1 MARADLT
8 GIGEIQA
15 LLGTGSQF
23 EGKLTFEGRVRV
35 DGKFRGEIFSDD
47 VLVLG
52 EHAEIH
58 AAIDVGTLIMRGGTL
73 HGDVRASHL
82 VELYSPARVYGNIE
96 APQLFLDKGVVFEGK
111 CTMPTEDKH
120 DGDSAVDGG
129 VAGKAPGARADRD

>member
-35 DGKFRGEIFSDD
+35 DGEFRGEIFSDD

-58 AAIDVGTLIMRGGTL
+58 ANIEVGTLIMRGGTL
-73 HGDVRASHL
+73 HGDVRATQL

-96 APQLFLDKGVVFEGK
+96 APRLFLDKGVVFEGK
-111 CTMPTEDKH
+111 CTMPAEAKH
-120 DGDSAVDGG
+120 DASGTDSMEVP
-129 VAGKAPGARADRD
+129 VARADRE

>member
-15 LLGTGSQF
+15 LLGSGSQF
-23 EGKLTFEGRVRV
+23 EGKLTFAGRVRV
-35 DGKFRGEIFSDD
+35 DGKFRGQIFSDD

-58 AAIDVGTLIMRGGTL
+58 ASIDVGTLIMRGGTL
-73 HGDVRASHL
+73 HGDVRATEL
-82 VELYSPARVYGNIE
+82 VELYSPARVYGDIV

-111 CTMPTEDKH
+111 CTMPTEAKH
-120 DGDSAVDGG
+120 DADGALVVDKTADGTAV
-129 VAGKAPGARADRD
+129 PTDRE

>member
-15 LLGTGSQF
+15 LLGTTSQF

-73 HGDVRASHL
+73 HGDVRAKEL
-82 VELYSPARVYGNIE
+82 VELYAPARVYGNIE

-111 CTMPTEDKH
+111 CTMPGETKH
-120 DGDSAVDGG
+120 DA
-129 VAGKAPGARADRD
+129 AGAADTGPTGAGPDQR

>member
-15 LLGTGSQF
+15 LLGAGSHF

-52 EHAEIH
+52 EQAEIH

-73 HGDVRASHL
+73 HGDVRAKQL

-96 APQLFLDKGVVFEGK
+96 APQLYLDKGVVFEGK
-111 CTMPTEDKH
+111 CTMPVGGKH
-120 DGDSAVDGG
+120 DAEPTRKAVE
-129 VAGKAPGARADRD
+129 PGRPGEV

>member
-52 EHAEIH
+52 EHAELH
-58 AAIDVGTLIMRGGTL
+58 ATIDVGTLIMRGGTL
-73 HGDVRASHL
+73 HGDVRAIDL
-82 VELYSPARVYGNIE
+82 VELYSPARVYGNIV
-96 APQLFLDKGVVFEGK
+96 APRLFLDKGVVFEGK
-111 CTMPTEDKH
+111 CTMPTEAKH
-120 DGDSAVDGG
+120 DAEGG
-129 VAGKAPGARADRD
+129 VAADTAAGRTDRE

>member
-15 LLGTGSQF
+15 LLGSGSQF

-52 EHAEIH
+52 EQAEIH
-58 AAIDVGTLIMRGGTL
+58 ASIDVGTLIMRGGTL
-73 HGDVRASHL
+73 HGDVKARQL
-82 VELYSPARVYGNIE
+82 VELYAPARLYGNIE

-111 CTMPTEDKH
+111 CTMPAEGNH
-120 DGDSAVDGG
+120 E
-129 VAGKAPGARADRD
+129 AGASSGSFRLEQSDQE

>member
-15 LLGTGSQF
+15 LLGSGSQF

-35 DGKFRGEIFSDD
+35 DGRFRGEIFSDD

-52 EHAEIH
+52 DQAEIH
-58 AAIDVGTLIMRGGTL
+58 ASIDVGTLIMRGGTL
-73 HGDVRASHL
+73 HGDVKARQL
-82 VELYSPARVYGNIE
+82 VELYAPARVYGNIE

-111 CTMPTEDKH
+111 CTMPTEANHEAD
-120 DGDSAVDGG
+120 
-129 VAGKAPGARADRD
+129 PGAGGGFRLEHTDHE

>member
-15 LLGTGSQF
+15 LLGSGSQF

-47 VLVLG
+47 ILVLG

-58 AAIDVGTLIMRGGTL
+58 ASIDVGTLIMRGGTL
-73 HGDVRASHL
+73 HGDVRAGQL
-82 VELYSPARVYGNIE
+82 VELYAPARLYGDIV
-96 APQLFLDKGVVFEGK
+96 APRLFLDKGVVFEGK
-111 CTMPTEDKH
+111 CTMPTEARH
-120 DGDSAVDGG
+120 DVDGAAAAETD
-129 VAGKAPGARADRD
+129 AGRKDRE

>member
-15 LLGTGSQF
+15 LLGSGSQF

-52 EHAEIH
+52 EQAEIH
-58 AAIDVGTLIMRGGTL
+58 ASIDVGTLIMRGGTL
-73 HGDVRASHL
+73 RGDVKARQL
-82 VELYSPARVYGNIE
+82 VELYAPARVYGNIE

-111 CTMPTEDKH
+111 CTMPTEATHEADV
-120 DGDSAVDGG
+120 G
-129 VAGKAPGARADRD
+129 AGSFGLEQSDQE

>member
-15 LLGTGSQF
+15 LLGSGSQF

-35 DGKFRGEIFSDD
+35 DGRFRGEIFSDD

-52 EHAEIH
+52 EQAEIH
-58 AAIDVGTLIMRGGTL
+58 ASIDVGTLIMRGGTL
-73 HGDVRASHL
+73 YGDVKARHL
-82 VELYSPARVYGNIE
+82 VELYAPARMYGNIE

-111 CTMPTEDKH
+111 CTMPTEANHEADA
-120 DGDSAVDGG
+120 GAVGSFRLEHTDHE
-129 VAGKAPGARADRD
+129 

>member
-15 LLGTGSQF
+15 LLGSGSQF

-35 DGKFRGEIFSDD
+35 DGKFRGQIFSDD

-52 EHAEIH
+52 EHADIH

-73 HGDVRASHL
+73 HGDVRASQL
-82 VELYSPARVYGNIE
+82 VELYAPARLYGNII
-96 APQLFLDKGVVFEGK
+96 APQVYVDKGVVFEGK
-111 CTMPTEDKH
+111 CTMPTEAKH
-120 DGDSAVDGG
+120 DPDSAGRSGVDP
-129 VAGKAPGARADRD
+129 VRIDPE